1 MNAIPSQRHLYMGT
15 FEAEAYWRDAQLAS
29 LPALPDRASSAI
41 VAAMDELLFSFCQP
55 GDALLTRYAISPV
68 HRQYIAELGFH
79 PAVNERDLTDGM
91 EQAGG
96 NVSAASVFEL
106 LGSRKANPGEG
117 FPQLE
122 GCVLSPFAG
131 LPHVEEAARA
141 WGITLHQPPLETIRK
156 VNAKTYSSDLKRS
169 LGLRNPGHI
178 VTSFADV
185 AEAGRK
191 LLRDGSFLIK
201 DDFGVSGKGNL
212 HITSTQMLD
221 RIVSYLRGQERK
233 GKQVLFLLEPFLE
246 KEQDFSCQFSIG
258 DDGRVDILSVQWLSN
273 TQFAY
278 RESLSPD
285 EAFME
290 RLEREGYF
298 SLMQDVGR
306 QLYQDGY
313 YGDVCIDSMT
323 LRGGKLE
330 PIIEI
335 NARKSMSL
343 IKHQLDNFLAAKNMR
358 GTLTNYSLSHDGS
371 LTYEELLEGLK
382 CEGLLFT
389 GEREEGIMPLGANTL
404 YVNTGGRDGENR
416 IEGHT
421 SISSTTSS
429 NATGCDGRSSA
440 KQARVSGISAGNGG
454 SEGNGVAKPDLSGK
468 KEAAGSERARGKG
481 RLYLELVAAG
491 DEDKMRLTTKL
502 ERFLAEHHF
511 TVLN

>member
-1 MNAIPSQRHLYMGT
+1 MNAIPNQRHLYMGT
-15 FEAEAYWRDAQLAS
+15 FEAEAYWRDTELAS

-68 HRQYIAELGFH
+68 HRQYIAQLGFH

-91 EQAGG
+91 EQAG

-106 LGSRKANPGEG
+106 LSSRKMDADEG

-156 VNAKTYSSDLKRS
+156 VNAKTYSSELKRN

-221 RIVSYLRGQERK
+221 RVVAYLRGQERK
-233 GKQVLFLLEPFLE
+233 GKRVLFLLEPFLE
-246 KEQDFSCQFSIG
+246 KEQDFSCQFTIS
-258 DDGRVDILSVQWLSN
+258 DDGRVDIISVQWLAN

-285 EAFME
+285 RTFME
-290 RLEREGYF
+290 RLERDGYF
-298 SLMQDVGR
+298 SLMQDVGQ
-306 QLYQDGY
+306 QLYRDGY

-343 IKHQLDNFLAAKNMR
+343 IKHQLDTYLAGKNMH

-371 LTYEELLEGLK
+371 LSYEELLEGLK
-382 CEGLLFT
+382 DEGLLFT
-389 GEREEGIMPLGANTL
+389 GEREEGVMPLGANTL
-404 YVNTGGRDGENR
+404 YVNTGGRDGENKTV
-416 IEGHT
+416 GHT
-421 SISSTTSS
+421 TTPSR
-429 NATGCDGRSSA
+429 NTTGRGGRSSA
-440 KQARVSGISAGNGG
+440 KQVRVSGIGASDGG
-454 SEGNGVAKPDLSGK
+454 PEGNGMSQPDLNGK
-468 KEAAGSERARGKG
+468 QEADGNERARGKG
-481 RLYLELVAAG
+481 RLYLELVAAS
-491 DEDKMRLTTKL
+491 DEEKIRLTTKL
-502 ERFLAEHHF
+502 ERFLAERHF

>member
-1 MNAIPSQRHLYMGT
+1 MNAIPNQRHLYMGT
-15 FEAEAYWRDAQLAS
+15 FEAEVYWRDAQLAS

-68 HRQYIAELGFH
+68 HRQYIAQLGFH

-91 EQAGG
+91 ERAG

-106 LGSRKANPGEG
+106 LGSRKADAGEG

-169 LGLRNPGHI
+169 LGLRNPGYI

-233 GKQVLFLLEPFLE
+233 GKQVLFLLEPFQE
-246 KEQDFSCQFSIG
+246 KKQDFSCQFTIG
-258 DDGRVDILSVQWLSN
+258 DDGSVDILSVQWLAN
-273 TQFAY
+273 TQFSY

-285 EAFME
+285 VAFLE

-343 IKHQLDNFLAAKNMR
+343 IKHQLDTFLAGKNMR

-371 LTYEELLEGLK
+371 LSYEELLEGLK
-382 CEGLLFT
+382 GEGLLFT
-389 GEREEGIMPLGANTL
+389 GEREEGVMPLGANTL
-404 YVNTGGRDGENR
+404 YVNTGGRDGENK
-416 IEGHT
+416 IVGHT
-421 SISSTTSS
+421 STPSR
-429 NATGCDGRSSA
+429 NATGRGGRSPA
-440 KQARVSGISAGNGG
+440 KQVRVSGIGASDGG
-454 SEGNGVAKPDLSGK
+454 SEGNGMAKPDLNGK
-468 KEAAGSERARGKG
+468 KETDGSERARGKG
-481 RLYLELVAAG
+481 RLYVELVAAS

>member
-1 MNAIPSQRHLYMGT
+1 MNAIPNQRHLYMGT
-15 FEAEAYWRDAQLAS
+15 FEAEVYWRDAQLAS
-29 LPALPDRASSAI
+29 LPAIPERASSAI

-68 HRQYIAELGFH
+68 HRQYIAQLGFH
-79 PAVNERDLTDGM
+79 PTVNERDLTDGT
-91 EQAGG
+91 EQAG

-106 LGSRKANPGEG
+106 LGSRKADTSTG

-169 LGLRNPGHI
+169 LGLRHPGYI

-233 GKQVLFLLEPFLE
+233 GKRVLFLLEPFLE
-246 KEQDFSCQFSIG
+246 KEQDFSCQFTIG
-258 DDGRVDILSVQWLSN
+258 DNGSVDILSVQCLAN
-273 TQFAY
+273 NQFAY

-285 EAFME
+285 KAFME

-298 SLMQDVGR
+298 RLMQDVGK

-313 YGDVCIDSMT
+313 YGDVCIDSMI

-343 IKHQLDNFLAAKNMR
+343 IKHQLDTFLAGKNMR

-371 LTYEELLEGLK
+371 LSYEELLEGLE

-389 GEREEGIMPLGANTL
+389 GESEEGVMPLGANTL

-416 IEGHT
+416 NADHN
-421 SISSTTSS
+421 STPSRKT
-429 NATGCDGRSSA
+429 TERGGRSSA
-440 KQARVSGISAGNGG
+440 KQVRVSGIGSGDSLTVSGG
-454 SEGNGVAKPDLSGK
+454 PEGVADFQGK
-468 KEAAGSERARGKG
+468 EEATGGERARGKG

-491 DEDKMRLTTKL
+491 EEEKMRLTSKL
-502 ERFLAEHHF
+502 EHFLAEHHF